1 MLIDTSF
8 DFRIDTPPGKGKD
21 PDKDSPTLRRYHKL
35 LWSKALPDGALFDLN
50 DAKRGVYLHHRSE
63 LGEFFLSSDSAISTF
78 TRWGFAKVHP
88 ELYTDEDNEAFMA
101 IAYTIGGMMVFPGI
115 PDAIRVMQQ
124 LKFLGIRVIYISQGI
139 DSASEQAD
147 ALVAVHGLID
157 SLYLKELAKK
167 VKRGLAGQMDRGFS
181 TGARQYGFRKILVS
195 DPSGKKDAHGQL
207 VALGTRIEVN
217 PDEAKVIQTIFE
229 WAAEGVGLTT
239 IVERLNA
246 KGIPG
251 TAGKR
256 WSKTPVRRIL
266 KNERYL
272 GRQIW
277 GQQSVEHE
285 PGTGRKIMRDNPR
298 SEWRMED
305 RPELRI
311 VSDEL
316 WHRAQQTRSEV
327 RKSVAPKQNLA
338 RGKDARF
345 HSKHLFT
352 GFAKCHLC
360 GGAMTT
366 VSGGSGSPRLGC
378 NRSWNQGRDACPN
391 RLTIRIK
398 VAEPQILAKLQTEL
412 QQPTVLAHI
421 TKLLEKEIQ
430 RALAAPKAV
439 ANDHQRQLEQERK
452 KLQNLIAAI
461 EGGASVP
468 STLLKAIADRE
479 ATIKRL
485 EMEQRKREEKPSG
498 KKLPDLPSWVGEQ
511 LKDLAGLLKSDPAK
525 VKSEF
530 RRLNLQLTFHPTEAE
545 PRPHYIVKGQCD
557 LGALVFFYL
566 RSRRQSAVLGSL
578 RGLSRLS
585 AAGWIRGLRVI
596 GPHIGVECRA
606 TSASGHHERRPFHH
620 HPDRGDRSY
629 LAILFR
635 SSGCPIRGSFDD
647 RVAHDDQELAK
658 RGHNIAAIAVA
669 NTLARTVRRVAL
681 GDLTS
686 IRCRRNRRL
695 QGDASHRFTGL
706 TLKSSLRPA

>member
-1 MLIDTSF
+1 
-8 DFRIDTPPGKGKD
+8 
-21 PDKDSPTLRRYHKL
+21 
-35 LWSKALPDGALFDLN
+35 
-50 DAKRGVYLHHRSE
+50 
-63 LGEFFLSSDSAISTF
+63 
-78 TRWGFAKVHP
+78 
-88 ELYTDEDNEAFMA
+88 
-101 IAYTIGGMMVFPGI
+101 
-115 PDAIRVMQQ
+115 MQQ

-181 TGARQYGFRKILVS
+181 TGARQYGFRKILVP
-195 DPSGKKDAHGQL
+195 DPSGKKDAHGQP
-207 VALGTRIEVN
+207 VALGTRIEVD
-217 PDEAKVIQTIFE
+217 PDEAKVVQTILE

-298 SEWRMED
+298 SEWRVEE

-316 WHRAQQTRSEV
+316 WNRVQQTRSEV

-338 RGKDARF
+338 RGRDARF
-345 HSKHLFT
+345 HSKNLFT

-391 RLTIRIK
+391 RLTIRMK
-398 VAEPQILAKLQTEL
+398 VAEPQILSKLQTEL
-412 QQPTVLAHI
+412 QQPKALAHI
-421 TKLLEKEIQ
+421 TKSLEKEVQ
-430 RALAAPKAV
+430 RALAAPKAG
-439 ANDHQRQLEQERK
+439 ANDNQRQLEQERK

-468 STLLKAIADRE
+468 SALLKAVADRE
-479 ATIKRL
+479 TTIKRL
-485 EMEQRKREEKPSG
+485 EAELRKEEEKPSG
-498 KKLPDLPSWVGEQ
+498 KKLPHVPSWVHEQ

-525 VKSEF
+525 IKSEF
-530 RRLNLQLTFHPTEAE
+530 RRLNLQFTFHPTEAE
-545 PRPHYIVKGQCD
+545 PRAHYVVKGQCD

-566 RSRRQSAVLGSL
+566 RSRRQCAVLDS
-578 RGLSRLS
+578 SREHRS
-585 AAGWIRGLRVI
+585 TAA
-596 GPHIGVECRA
+596 P
-606 TSASGHHERRPFHH
+606 
-620 HPDRGDRSY
+620 
-629 LAILFR
+629 
-635 SSGCPIRGSFDD
+635 
-647 RVAHDDQELAK
+647 
-658 RGHNIAAIAVA
+658 
-669 NTLARTVRRVAL
+669 
-681 GDLTS
+681 
-686 IRCRRNRRL
+686 
-695 QGDASHRFTGL
+695 RFY
-706 TLKSSLRPA
+706 